1 MFTGMKARPYT
12 LKKRAE
18 SRDATR
24 ARIVAATTAL
34 HEELGPGH
42 TTISAVAE
50 RAGVQRL
57 TVYRHFADETAL
69 FAACTSQWLL
79 NHPPPD
85 PAGWQATADGEA
97 RVRAA
102 LRALYRYFR
111 GTERMWLVAY
121 RDEKEVPALQPP
133 MKKVRDYLASIAG
146 DLTAAQR
153 VSGRRADKVALTLHH
168 AVQFETW
175 RSLKSQRASDDA
187 IADLVVDWL
196 SALTGSARRPHGK
209 DLR

>member
-1 MFTGMKARPYT
+1 MKARSYT

-24 ARIVAATTAL
+24 ARIVAATMAL
-34 HEELGPGH
+34 HEELGPGN

-50 RAGVQRL
+50 RASVQRL
-57 TVYRHFADETAL
+57 TVYRHFPDETAL

-79 NHPPPD
+79 DHPPPD
-85 PAGWQATADGEA
+85 PARWQDIADGKA

-102 LRALYRYFR
+102 LRALYRYYR
-111 GTERMWLVAY
+111 GTERMWLTAY
-121 RDEKEVPALQPP
+121 RDEQEVPALQQP
-133 MKKVRDYLASIAG
+133 MKKVRDYLAAIAS
-146 DLTAAQR
+146 DLTAAQKAGNR
-153 VSGRRADKVALTLHH
+153 KSEKIALTLHH

-175 RSLKSQRASDDA
+175 RSLKLQCASDDI

-196 SALTGSARRPHGK
+196 SALPGFSRRPRIGK
-209 DLR
+209 AS